1 LIPFPIA
8 ADIEL
13 SSVGSE
19 GKIYIISKTR
29 KHYLCFNKKGQLVTK
44 VSTRNHLSTNIL
56 FPKRILIMSALQ
68 QSMEMTIKICQ
79 ILDVIVNFFSWGL
92 EKRQK
97 NVSVGYFSRDL
108 FFFVFFFQTGTRQLL
123 RRIVVKT
130 TSRVNRV
137 YDPTLG

>member
-97 NVSVGYFSRDL
+97 NVSVGYFSQDL
-108 FFFVFFFQTGTRQLL
+108 FFCFFQTGTRQLL

-130 TSRVNRV
+130 TSRVIKSS